1 MRVKYIAD
9 DGAEFNDA
17 DLCRAYEKLIQAAKD
32 KEFHKAVEGLFDG
45 CKSYESGSYPDD
57 PAYAILRLENSKDM
71 NIFKANLVRA
81 LPSLTQL
88 LNSAMGR
95 FD

>member
-1 MRVKYIAD
+1 MRVKYIAN

-32 KEFHKAVEGLFDG
+32 KEFHRAVEGLFEG
-45 CKSYESGSYPDD
+45 CKSYESGSYSDD
-57 PAYAILRLENSKDM
+57 STYTVLRLENSKDM

-95 FD
+95 LD